1 MVQVYTIEGPQ
12 EQLPSLLQSRNGH
25 ACAYFLDS
33 QDRVVSI
40 AIDMNNIKIKIMPHL
55 HKSQFTMYAAPCT
68 IMIIMIVDNTDD
80 IVYYNTGSLGY
91 RGLHLPYGQQLP
103 SLELWLCSGQH

>member
-1 MVQVYTIEGPQ
+1 MVTGGGSSETGTGTTPMVQVYTIEGPQ

-40 AIDMNNIKIKIMPHL
+40 ARDINNIKVIMPHL

-68 IMIIMIVDNTDD
+68 IMIIMIVDK
-80 IVYYNTGSLGY
+80 
-91 RGLHLPYGQQLP
+91 
-103 SLELWLCSGQH
+103 